1 VSYKRVGPGYF
12 SALEI
17 PVIAGREFATS
28 DRAGAVPMT
37 VISQELARAL
47 SDRFGI
53 TDPIGHIVSL
63 PSLGYE
69 GGGPHVDMQ
78 VIGVIRGE
86 RVQRNLRLPMEPVA
100 YVSLLQAPRR
110 EVNLLLRTTNNPGA
124 LMPEIRDVVRHA
136 DARLALS
143 RVRTMGE
150 IRRQRSLSGTTEPAA
165 LMGTFAAIA
174 TLLAGL
180 GVYGVL
186 SHTVTQ
192 QRREIGIRMALGA
205 TGSEIVTQVLRNAG
219 LMLAIGLVAGL
230 AGALALTRALSSLLF
245 DVSPLDRVVLAAATC
260 LMAVVGLVAAALPAI
275 RAARVDP
282 TITLRSEG

>member
-1 VSYKRVGPGYF
+1 M
-12 SALEI
+12 
-17 PVIAGREFATS
+17 PV
-28 DRAGAVPMT
+28 T

-53 TDPIGHIVSL
+53 TNPIGQIFSL

-69 GGGPHVDMQ
+69 GGGGKRVDMQ

-100 YVSLLQAPRR
+100 YVPLLQAPRR

-124 LMPEIRDVVRHA
+124 LMPEICDVVRHA

-143 RVRTMGE
+143 RVRTMAE
-150 IRRQRSLSGTTEPAA
+150 IRRQRSLSGTTEPAS
-165 LMGTFAAIA
+165 LLGTFAVIA
-174 TLLAGL
+174 ALLAGL

-186 SHTVTQ
+186 SHTVMQ

-230 AGALALTRALSSLLF
+230 AGALALTRVLSSLLF
-245 DVSPLDRVVLAAATC
+245 DVSPLDRVVLVAATC
-260 LMAVVGLVAAALPAI
+260 LMALVGLVAAALPAI

-282 TITLRSEG
+282 TITLRSEGKGLFTLQQAFRQPSWF

>member
-1 VSYKRVGPGYF
+1 VLVSYKRVGPGYF

-28 DRAGAVPMT
+28 DRVGAVPVT
-37 VISQELARAL
+37 VISQQLARAL

-53 TDPIGHIVSL
+53 TDPIGQIVSL

-110 EVNLLLRTTNNPGA
+110 EVNLLLRTTNNPGV

-143 RVRTMGE
+143 RVRTMAE
-150 IRRQRSLSGTTEPAA
+150 IRRQRSFSGTTEPAS
-165 LMGTFAAIA
+165 LMGTFA
-174 TLLAGL
+174 
-180 GVYGVL
+180 
-186 SHTVTQ
+186 
-192 QRREIGIRMALGA
+192 
-205 TGSEIVTQVLRNAG
+205 
-219 LMLAIGLVAGL
+219 
-230 AGALALTRALSSLLF
+230 
-245 DVSPLDRVVLAAATC
+245 
-260 LMAVVGLVAAALPAI
+260 
-275 RAARVDP
+275 
-282 TITLRSEG
+282 